1 MGAELGRISGPLLSA
16 DLLRNGVDLAFETDL
31 LYLSVFDV
39 GSPSKV
45 VGIGINTDIPNRLLT
60 VDGTS
65 KTTFLQV
72 PSTLTTPEFFVSTNR
87 IQNLVGNIVISPDQ
101 TTDPKI
107 VTRSVGADNLRIS
120 NGLIENILLNSDIN
134 LSPDGLGKV
143 IFTTSEVDIQNNLHA
158 TGTITWDGNITF
170 GNADNDSIEFN
181 ADINSNII
189 PNQDITFDLG
199 STLRNLRWDN
209 LYSKT
214 VTVDSLTV
222 ADITA
227 NDINLTLAQGN
238 TIYVS
243 VNGDD
248 TNTGTHTHHTYATIK
263 QALSVAV
270 SGDQIVIFPGT
281 YTEIFPL
288 TVPQG
293 VSIRGAGIRAV
304 TVQPT
309 VETND
314 QDAFLLNGDSKIE
327 FLTVTNFFY
336 NSTANTGYAFRF
348 ASNYKAVAKSPY
360 VQNVT
365 ITTRG
370 SVTST
375 ADPLGFLQ
383 GDAGQ
388 GIYLD
393 GSVADPTGTVTPSM
407 LFFSITMIIPN
418 ANGLTMLNGSRSE
431 WINCF
436 TYYAKTGINLLNGTL
451 GRYNLGQI
459 YGAELRSINSA
470 NVYGIRGIVA
480 DGDSTLAYLIGHNFS
495 YIGTG
500 ADSSNDPTVSIQ
512 GNEVV
517 RFNGGTVYYDSTD
530 SLGNFRIGDIFSVE
544 QSTGVV
550 SFDAQTINFGFGG
563 GIVLFN
569 EFGTSIINQFAIQ
582 TGNIRIHD
590 NNIDSLLG
598 PVNFSASSGVT
609 TLNTN
614 VNIAK
619 DLSIS
624 GDVSIAG
631 DMITFGD
638 QLSDIVIIVDLLTQ
652 TIKPNVTDTYTLGT
666 NTVGD
671 PRTWNRIYLS
681 LLDVD
686 GVTQIDNNTIST
698 LTSDTDLVFDASGSG
713 KVIIATTDVDITNNL
728 TVVTDVTVSGTSSLK
743 NTLTVDITQ
752 TGNFNQ
758 TGSSDITGNL
768 QSNDILVT
776 DPASYLQLPG
786 ILFDSTDL
794 ITGRISGRFIDVDVE
809 ILTAGT
815 GRIYIPNNDVRLDDN
830 LSVGGTLTV
839 SGNSELTDV
848 NLTGDVTLVGAYNL
862 TGNFDTSGTIDSS
875 SITLTT
881 GSVLT
886 LPRVTIDDSTIL
898 GTYLDTDLQ
907 LVAAGAGRIYIPNNN
922 VVIDNN
928 LLVNGALTVDNTT
941 SLFEEVVAGNI
952 TLTGN
957 YNQTGNTV
965 IDGDLQA
972 GSLVINNGYLDIGNF
987 LIQNQTISGKLPNG
1001 DVLYTAD
1008 GTGVVKIGTT
1018 IFFNDAEIGTTAAQ
1032 NFVSE
1037 TNEIFIAEDGQ
1048 EFISEGNDADVDL
1061 EITPLNSNLV
1071 INSLAFLTLPSSSN
1085 SLYTLET
1092 TGEIRFD
1099 PTSSIY
1105 NPGVYGLEG
1114 YADTGSQWLMNV
1126 FSADRQ
1132 TGIFESNE
1140 TINFFT
1146 TDETIRSY
1154 IDQTGW
1160 YTNTSLEVANFNI
1173 VGTTISNKNANT
1185 DSYLDVTGIGAVLFN
1200 NLKFDTNNLYTPNNS
1215 ALILSNTGVGYVKF
1229 NGSNGVSFGAG
1240 TNLDY
1245 PLTPEEG
1252 TVRYNTDLGYS
1263 EVYDNSAGWIPLSGQ
1278 PLSADDFTDVNNL
1291 WALILG

>member
-39 GSPSKV
+39 DSPSKV
-45 VGIGINTDIPNRLLT
+45 VGIGVNTDIPNRPLT
-60 VDGTS
+60 VDGTLT
-65 KTTFLQV
+65 TTFLQV

-107 VTRSVGADNLRIS
+107 VTRSVGATNLRIS
-120 NGLIENILLNSDIN
+120 DGLIENILLNSDIN
-134 LSPDGLGKV
+134 LSPNGLGRV
-143 IFTTSEVDIQNNLHA
+143 VFTTSKVNIQDNLHA

-170 GNADNDSIEFN
+170 GTADNDSISFS
-181 ADINSNII
+181 ADINSDIV
-189 PNQDITFDLG
+189 PDQDITFDLG
-199 STLRNLRWDN
+199 STLRNLQWDN

-214 VTVDSLTV
+214 ITVDSLTV
-222 ADITA
+222 TDITA
-227 NDINLTLAQGN
+227 NDIDLTLAQGN

-243 VNGDD
+243 VNGNDSY
-248 TNTGTHTHHTYATIK
+248 TGTHAHHTYATIT

-270 SGDQIVIFPGT
+270 SGDQIVVFPGT
-281 YTEIFPL
+281 YTEVFPL

-309 VETND
+309 VETNTN
-314 QDAFLLNGDSKIE
+314 DAFLLNGDTKVE

-336 NSTANTGYAFRF
+336 NSTTNTGYAFRF

-365 ITTRG
+365 ITTKG

-383 GDAGQ
+383 EDAGQ

-407 LFFSITMIIPN
+407 LFFAITMIIPN

-436 TYYAKTGINLLNGTL
+436 TYYAKNGINLLNGSL

-470 NVYGIRGIVA
+470 NVYGVRGAVA

-495 YIGTG
+495 YVGSG
-500 ADSSNDPTVSIQ
+500 ADSSNDPSTGIQ

-517 RFNGGTVYYDSTD
+517 RFNGGTIYYDSTD
-530 SLGNFRIGDIFSVE
+530 SLGNFRIGNIFSVE

-550 SFDAQTINFGFGG
+550 SFDAQTINFGSGG
-563 GIVLFN
+563 GIILFN
-569 EFGTSIINQFAIQ
+569 EFGTTIIDQFAVQ
-582 TGNIRIHD
+582 TGNIRIFD
-590 NNIDSLLG
+590 NTISSLLG
-598 PVNFSASSGVT
+598 PVNFSAFNDVT

-619 DLSIS
+619 DLSIT
-624 GDVSIAG
+624 GDATIAG
-631 DMITFGD
+631 TMITFGNE
-638 QLSDIVIIVDLLTQ
+638 LSDNVTIVDLLTQ
-652 TIKPNVTDTYTLGT
+652 TIKPNVTSTYTLGT

-671 PRTWNRIYLS
+671 PRIWNRIYLS

-686 GVTQIDNNTIST
+686 GVTQIDNSTIST
-698 LTSDTDLVFDASGSG
+698 LTADTDLVFNAAGAG
-713 KVIIATTDVDITNNL
+713 KIIVDDTDVDISNNL
-728 TVVTDVTVSGTSSLK
+728 TVDIDVTVSGTSLIK
-743 NTLTVDITQ
+743 NTLTTDIIQ
-752 TGNFNQ
+752 SGNFNQ
-758 TGSSDITGNL
+758 TGNSDITGNL
-768 QSNDILVT
+768 ESDNILIT
-776 DPASYLQLPG
+776 DPLSYLQLPG
-786 ILFDSTDL
+786 ILISSADS
-794 ITGRISGRFIDVDVE
+794 ITGKISGRSTNTDVS
-809 ILTAGT
+809 ISTAGS
-815 GRIYIPNNDVRLDDN
+815 GQIYLPANSLRIDND
-830 LSVGGTLTV
+830 LSVGGTLTI
-839 SGNSELTDV
+839 SGVSELTSVD
-848 NLTGDVTLVGAYNL
+848 LEDITLVGEYSL
-862 TGNFDTSGTIDSS
+862 TGNLSTSGTIDSG
-875 SITLTT
+875 SITTTT
-881 GSVLT
+881 GSILT
-886 LPRVTIDDSTIL
+886 LPRVTINNSSIL
-898 GTYLDTDLQ
+898 GTYPDTDLEI
-907 LVAAGAGRIYIPNNN
+907 VAAGLGQIYVPDNN

-928 LLVNGALTVDNTT
+928 LLVSGALTVDNTT
-941 SLFEEVVAGNI
+941 SLFEEVIAGNI
-952 TLTGN
+952 TITGN
-957 YNQTGNTV
+957 YNQTGNTF

-972 GSLVINNGYLDIGNF
+972 GSLVINTGHLDVGNF
-987 LIQNQTISGKLPNG
+987 LIQNQTIAGKISNG

-1008 GTGVVKIGTT
+1008 GTGVVKVGTT
-1018 IFFNDAEIGTTAAQ
+1018 LFFNGTEIGTTAAQ
-1032 NFVSE
+1032 NFISE
-1037 TNEIFIAEDGQ
+1037 TNEIFIAEDGE

-1071 INSLAFLTLPSSSN
+1071 INSLSFLTLPSSNDSTY
-1085 SLYTLET
+1085 SLAT
-1092 TGEIRFD
+1092 TGELRFN
-1099 PTSSIY
+1099 PTSSTY
-1105 NPGVYGLEG
+1105 NPGIYGLEG
-1114 YADTGSQWLMNV
+1114 YAAAGSQWLMNV

-1132 TGIFESNE
+1132 TGIFESND

-1160 YTNTSLEVANFNI
+1160 YTTTSLELANFNI

-1185 DSYLDVTGIGAVLFN
+1185 DSYLDVTGTGFVI
-1200 NLKFDTNNLYTPNNS
+1200 FDNVTLNTNNLYTPNNG
-1215 ALILSNTGVGYVKF
+1215 ALVLSNTGVGYVKF

-1240 TNLDY
+1240 TNSDY
-1245 PLTPEEG
+1245 PPTPESG
-1252 TVRYNTDLGYS
+1252 TIRYNTDLGYS
-1263 EVYDNSAGWIPLSGQ
+1263 EVYDTSAGWIPISGQ
-1278 PLSADDFTDVNNL
+1278 PLSEDDFTDVNNL

>member
-39 GSPSKV
+39 DSPSKV
-45 VGIGINTDIPNRLLT
+45 VGIGINTDAPNRPLT
-60 VDGTS
+60 VNGAL

-72 PSTLTTPEFFVSTNR
+72 PNSLATSEFFVSTNR

-107 VTRSVGADNLRIS
+107 VARSFGATNLRIS
-120 NGLIENILLNSDIN
+120 DRLIENILLNSDIN
-134 LSPDGLGKV
+134 LSSNGLGRV
-143 IFTTSEVDIQNNLHA
+143 VFTTSEVDIQDNLHA

-170 GNADNDSIEFN
+170 GTADNDSISFS
-181 ADINSNII
+181 ADINSNIV
-189 PNQDITFDLG
+189 PDQDITFDLG
-199 STLRNLRWDN
+199 SALRNLQWDN
-209 LYSKT
+209 LYSKII
-214 VTVDSLTV
+214 TVDSLTV
-222 ADITA
+222 TDITA
-227 NDINLTLAQGN
+227 NDINLLLPQEN

-243 VNGDD
+243 VNGND
-248 TNTGTHTHHTYATIK
+248 TNTGTHAHHTYATIK

-270 SGDQIVIFPGT
+270 PGDQIVIFPGT

-288 TVPQG
+288 VVPQG

-309 VETND
+309 VATKD
-314 QDAFLLNGDSKIE
+314 QDAFLLNGDTKVE

-336 NSTANTGYAFRF
+336 NSITNTGYAFKF
-348 ASNYKAVAKSPY
+348 ANNYKAVAKSPY

-365 ITTRG
+365 ITTKG

-407 LFFSITMIIPN
+407 LFFAITMIIPN

-436 TYYAKTGINLLNGTL
+436 TYYAKTGINLLNGLL

-470 NVYGIRGIVA
+470 NVYGVRGAVA

-495 YIGTG
+495 YVGTG
-500 ADSSNDPTVSIQ
+500 ADSSNDPSAGIQ

-517 RFNGGTVYYDSTD
+517 RFNGGTIYYDSTD
-530 SLGNFRIGDIFSVE
+530 SVGNFRIGNIFSVE

-550 SFDAQTINFGFGG
+550 SFDAQTINFGSGG
-563 GIVLFN
+563 GIILFN
-569 EFGTSIINQFAIQ
+569 EFGTTVIDRFAVQ
-582 TGNIRIHD
+582 TGNIRIFD
-590 NNIDSLLG
+590 NTISSLLG
-598 PVNFSASSGVT
+598 PVNFSAFDDVT

-619 DLSIS
+619 DLSIT
-624 GDVSIAG
+624 GDTTIAG
-631 DMITFGD
+631 TMITFGNE
-638 QLSDIVIIVDLLTQ
+638 LSDIVNIVDLLTQ
-652 TIKPNVTDTYTLGT
+652 TIKPNVTSTYTLGT

-671 PRTWNRIYLS
+671 PRIWNRIYLS

-686 GVTQIDNNTIST
+686 GVTQIDDSTIST
-698 LTSDTDLVFDASGSG
+698 LTTNTDLVLSAAGTG
-713 KVIIATTDVDITNNL
+713 KIIVDDTDVDISNNL
-728 TVVTDVTVSGTSSLK
+728 TVVDDLTINGSSSIK
-743 NTLTVDITQ
+743 NTLVTDIIQ
-752 TGNFNQ
+752 SGNFNQ
-758 TGSSDITGNL
+758 TGNSDITGNL
-768 QSNDILVT
+768 ESDNILIT

-786 ILFDSTDL
+786 ILISSADS
-794 ITGRISGRFIDVDVE
+794 ITGKISGRSADTDVS
-809 ILTAGT
+809 ISTAGT
-815 GRIYIPNNDVRLDDN
+815 GQIYIPANNLRIDNN
-830 LSVGGTLTV
+830 LSVDGTLTISEV
-839 SGNSELTDV
+839 SELTSVD
-848 NLTGDVTLVGAYNL
+848 LEDITLVGEYVL
-862 TGNFDTSGTIDSS
+862 TGNFSTSGTIESGNITTTAG
-875 SITLTT
+875 SI
-881 GSVLT
+881 LT
-886 LPRVTIDDSTIL
+886 LPRVTIDNSSIL
-898 GTYLDTDLQ
+898 GTYPDTNLEI
-907 LVAAGAGRIYIPNNN
+907 VAAGLGRIYVPNNN
-922 VVIDNN
+922 VIIDNN
-928 LLVNGALTVDNTT
+928 LLVGGALTVDNTT
-941 SLFEEVVAGNI
+941 SLFEEVISGDI
-952 TLTGN
+952 TITGN
-957 YNQTGNTV
+957 YNQTGNAF
-965 IDGDLQA
+965 INGDLQA
-972 GSLVINNGYLDIGNF
+972 GSLIIGNSSYLDVGNF
-987 LIQNQTISGKLPNG
+987 RIQNQTIAGKISNG

-1008 GTGVVKIGTT
+1008 GDGTVKIGTT
-1018 IFFNDAEIGTTAAQ
+1018 LFFNSAEIGTTAAQ

-1037 TNEIFIAEDGQ
+1037 SNEIFIAEDGQ

-1071 INSLAFLTLPSSSN
+1071 INSLSFLTLPSSSE
-1085 SLYTLET
+1085 STYTLET
-1092 TGEIRFD
+1092 TGELRFN
-1099 PTSSIY
+1099 PTSSTY

-1114 YADTGSQWLMNV
+1114 YAATGSQWLMNV

-1160 YTNTSLEVANFNI
+1160 YTNTSLELANFNI

-1185 DSYLDVTGIGAVLFN
+1185 DSYLNVIGTGSVVFDDVKLN
-1200 NLKFDTNNLYTPNNS
+1200 TNNLYTPDNG
-1215 ALILSNTGVGYVKF
+1215 ALVLSNTGVGYVKF

-1245 PLTPEEG
+1245 PSTPESG

-1263 EVYDNSAGWIPLSGQ
+1263 EVYDTSVGWIPLSGQ

>member
-39 GSPSKV
+39 DSPSKV
-45 VGIGINTDIPNRLLT
+45 VGIGVNTDIPNRPLT
-60 VDGTS
+60 VGGTL

-107 VTRSVGADNLRIS
+107 VTRSVGATNLRIS
-120 NGLIENILLNSDIN
+120 DGLIENVVLNSDIN
-134 LSPDGLGKV
+134 LSSNGTGRV
-143 IFTTSEVDIQNNLHA
+143 VFTTSEVDIQDNLHA

-170 GNADNDSIEFN
+170 GNANNDSIEFN
-181 ADINSNII
+181 ADINSNIV
-189 PNQDITFDLG
+189 PDQDITFDLG
-199 STLRNLRWDN
+199 STSRNLQWNN

-214 VTVDSLTV
+214 ITVDSLTV
-222 ADITA
+222 TDITA
-227 NDINLTLAQGN
+227 NDIDLTLAQGN

-243 VNGDD
+243 VNGNDI
-248 TNTGTHTHHTYATIK
+248 NTGTHTHHTYATIK

-270 SGDQIVIFPGT
+270 SGDQIVVFPGT

-293 VSIRGAGIRAV
+293 VSIQGAGIRAV

-309 VETND
+309 VETKTN
-314 QDAFLLNGDSKIE
+314 DAFLLNGDTSIE

-336 NSTANTGYAFRF
+336 NSIANTGYAFRF
-348 ASNYKAVAKSPY
+348 ANNYKAVAKSPY

-383 GDAGQ
+383 EDAGQ

-436 TYYAKTGINLLNGTL
+436 TYYAKNGINLLNGSL
-451 GRYNLGQI
+451 GRYSLGQV

-470 NVYGIRGIVA
+470 NVYGVRGAVA

-495 YIGTG
+495 YVGSG
-500 ADSSNDPTVSIQ
+500 ADSSNDPSTGIQ

-517 RFNGGTVYYDSTD
+517 RFNGGTIYYDSTD
-530 SLGNFRIGDIFSVE
+530 SLGNFRIGNIFSVE

-550 SFDAQTINFGFGG
+550 SFDAQTINFGSGG
-563 GIVLFN
+563 GIILFN
-569 EFGTSIINQFAIQ
+569 EFGTTLIDRFAVQ
-582 TGNIRIHD
+582 TGNIRIFD
-590 NNIDSLLG
+590 NTISSLLG
-598 PVNFSASSGVT
+598 PVNFSAFNDVT

-619 DLSIS
+619 DLDIT

-631 DMITFGD
+631 SMITFGD
-638 QLSDIVIIVDLLTQ
+638 QLSDTVTIVDLLTQ
-652 TIKPNVTDTYTLGT
+652 TIKPNVTSTYTLGT

-671 PRTWNRIYLS
+671 PKIWNRIYLS

-686 GVTQIDNNTIST
+686 GVTQIDDSTIST
-698 LTSDTDLVFDASGSG
+698 LTTDTDLVFSAAGTG
-713 KVIIATTDVDITNNL
+713 KIIVDDTDVDISNNL
-728 TVVTDVTVSGTSSLK
+728 TVVDNLTISGTSSIK
-743 NTLTVDITQ
+743 DTLVTDIIQ
-752 TGNFNQ
+752 SGNFNQ
-758 TGSSDITGNL
+758 TGNSDITGNL
-768 QSNDILVT
+768 ESNNILIT
-776 DPASYLQLPG
+776 DPLSYLQLPG
-786 ILFDSTDL
+786 ILISSEDS
-794 ITGRISGRFIDVDVE
+794 ITGKISGRSTDTDVSISTSGAGQIYIPSNNVRIDNDLSVGGTLTISEVSELTNVDLEDITLVGEYVLTGNFSTSGTIDSGSITTTAGSTLTLPRVTVNNSSILGTYPDTDLE
-809 ILTAGT
+809 IIAAGT
-815 GRIYIPNNDVRLDDN
+815 GRIYIPD
-830 LSVGGTLTV
+830 
-839 SGNSELTDV
+839 
-848 NLTGDVTLVGAYNL
+848 
-862 TGNFDTSGTIDSS
+862 
-875 SITLTT
+875 
-881 GSVLT
+881 
-886 LPRVTIDDSTIL
+886 
-898 GTYLDTDLQ
+898 
-907 LVAAGAGRIYIPNNN
+907 NN

-928 LLVNGALTVDNTT
+928 LLVSGALTVDNTT
-941 SLFEEVVAGNI
+941 SLFEEVIAEDI

-957 YNQTGNTV
+957 YTQTGNTV
-965 IDGDLQA
+965 ITGDLQA
-972 GSLVINNGYLDIGNF
+972 GSLVINNGYLDVGNF
-987 LIQNQTISGKLPNG
+987 LIQNQTISGKISNG

-1008 GTGVVKIGTT
+1008 GTGVVKVGPTL
-1018 IFFNDAEIGTTAAQ
+1018 FFNGAEIGTTAVQ

-1037 TNEIFIAEDGQ
+1037 TNEIFIAENGE

-1061 EITPLNSNLV
+1061 EITPLDSNLV
-1071 INSLAFLTLPSSSN
+1071 INSLSFLTLPSSN
-1085 SLYTLET
+1085 EPTYSLAT
-1092 TGEIRFD
+1092 TGELRFN
-1099 PTSSIY
+1099 PTSSTY
-1105 NPGVYGLEG
+1105 NPGIYGLEG
-1114 YADTGSQWLMNV
+1114 YASAGSQWLMNV

-1132 TGIFESNE
+1132 TGIFESND

-1154 IDQTGW
+1154 INQSGW
-1160 YTNTSLEVANFNI
+1160 YTTTSLELANFNI
-1173 VGTTISNKNANT
+1173 VGTTISNKDADT
-1185 DSYLDVTGIGAVLFN
+1185 DSYLDVTGTGSVI
-1200 NLKFDTNNLYTPNNS
+1200 FDDVKLDTTNLYTPNNG
-1215 ALILSNTGVGYVKF
+1215 ALVLSNTGVGYVKF
-1229 NGSNGVSFGAG
+1229 NGSNGVSFGTG

-1245 PLTPEEG
+1245 PATPESG
-1252 TVRYNTDLGYS
+1252 TIRYNTDLGYS
-1263 EVYDNSAGWIPLSGQ
+1263 EVYDTSAGWIPISGQ